1 MKTKPN
7 IIIYYTESLYDKEID
22 PHDVYEAD
30 IVIELN
36 KEKGEFSLL
45 KHRQIGISQYKNI
58 PVCRLHEVLNIG
70 G

>member
-1 MKTKPN
+1 MIKPN
-7 IIIYYTESLYDKEID
+7 IIIYYVDKLYTKDVD
-22 PHDVYEAD
+22 PHDIYEAD

-58 PVCRLHEVLNIG
+58 PVRRIHEVLNIG
-70 G
+70 D

>member
-1 MKTKPN
+1 MKTKPD

-36 KEKGEFSLL
+36 KEKS
-45 KHRQIGISQYKNI
+45 
-58 PVCRLHEVLNIG
+58 
-70 G
+70 